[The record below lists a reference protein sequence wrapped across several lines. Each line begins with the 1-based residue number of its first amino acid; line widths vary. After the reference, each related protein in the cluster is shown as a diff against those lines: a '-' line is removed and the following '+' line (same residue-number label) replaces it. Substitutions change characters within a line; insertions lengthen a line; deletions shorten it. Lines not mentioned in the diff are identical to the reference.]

1 MDMIGTTPIPL
12 PELAGRFA
20 WAFKW
25 LLEMIGYDAWRRQI
39 GGPLLGAMTQR
50 LWRLWARLRTA
61 FTRWQAGTL
70 RPPRPRPSRAGA
82 PAAVAPPDRLAG
94 LPPGDWR
101 LLKRLL
107 PRDFGWLKR
116 VMPNLM
122 PYAHAFID
130 LVADAET
137 QALVAAAPQVGRILR
152 PLCHMLGL
160 PLPEWLKLPKRV
172 RVRKKDTSPRLIPRR
187 RLTPRE
193 QAEAAMQ
200 RSLETGEPIDPAKL
214 SSVAYGYVLHT
225 PRDARCPPPEIG
237 YARSRWPKAVR
248 DADSKNPK

>member
-1 MDMIGTTPIPL
+1 MDMTGTTPTPL
-12 PELAGRFA
+12 LELASRFA

-50 LWRLWARLRTA
+50 LWRLWTRLRTA
-61 FTRWQAGTL
+61 FARWQAGTL
-70 RPPRPRPSRAGA
+70 RPPRPRPLRAGA
-82 PAAVAPPDRLAG
+82 PAAAAPADPLAG
-94 LPPGDWR
+94 LPAGDWR

-116 VMPNLM
+116 VMPNLL

-160 PLPEWLKLPKRV
+160 PLPEWLRLPKRV
-172 RVRKKDTSPRLIPRR
+172 RVRPPPREKRPP

-193 QAEAAMQ
+193 QAEAAMR
-200 RSLETGEPIDPAKL
+200 RSLATGEPIDPAKL
-214 SSVAYGYVLHT
+214 SSVAYGYVLHW
-225 PRDARCPPPEIG
+225 PRDGNCPPPEIG
-237 YARSRWPKAVR
+237 YARRRWPKAVR
-248 DADSKNPK
+248 DAYSKNRE